1 MTALMSPAADRF
13 LTALVYG
20 GPILAVVVVAALLAL
35 WAAGL
40 VEMTRRAD
48 VTYTGTPDADTQLAR
63 ADEAKARR
71 VQAERALRGEVA

>member
-20 GPILAVVVVAALLAL
+20 GPILAVIVVAALLAL

-40 VEMTRRAD
+40 VEMSRRAD
-48 VTYTGTPDADTQLAR
+48 VTYTTTPDADTQQAR
-63 ADEAKARR
+63 ADVAKARR
-71 VQAERALRGEVA
+71 VEAERRVRGEVA

>member
-40 VEMTRRAD
+40 VEMSRRAD

-63 ADEAKARR
+63 ADVAKTRR
-71 VQAERALRGEVA
+71 VEAERRVRGEVA